1 MNILIIEDDRLTLTA
16 LKHAMKEAG
25 HEVDSA
31 ENAEEAINKVEDDEF
46 DLILSDIMMPGIS
59 GLSLITILRTVHLSK
74 IPIIVMSALNN
85 EPLLQAAR
93 EAGANDFIAKPFTR
107 ESLMEKIEK
116 YNIDKVSREEIKN
129 KGI

>member
-116 YNIDKVSREEIKN
+116 YNKVVQEEIKKN